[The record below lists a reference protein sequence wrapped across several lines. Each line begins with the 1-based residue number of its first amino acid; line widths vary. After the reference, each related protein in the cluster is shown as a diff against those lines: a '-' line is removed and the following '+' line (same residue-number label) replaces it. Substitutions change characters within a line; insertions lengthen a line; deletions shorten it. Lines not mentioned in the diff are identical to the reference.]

1 MRVIILLLLVLGLA
15 EAITLEQALELA
27 KEKANQIRLS
37 ELDIKKAEEE
47 IKRARAGILP
57 QVSVSYN
64 YTYFGQDLALG
75 FTPHNRQNAVLQLN
89 QTIFNKQ
96 VFELIKLANIQR
108 ELQSLIKEDV
118 QRTLESQVKDLFYGL
133 LYRKELIKLQKE
145 NLDYWEENYRVVSA
159 KFSAGVVPKVELLR
173 AQSQLEQARSQ
184 LEQARADYLRALEDF
199 KALLKLEGNV
209 EPEGTLE
216 LKGFDLKE
224 EELLQA
230 LKEKNSTL
238 RVAKKSVELA
248 QGTVELKRAQNL
260 PTVNGFANYQVF
272 TGKRSPVGDTDW
284 LKGYSFG
291 VSINYLIFDGFSRKA
306 EISGAE
312 IDLLKQRENLLQ
324 LEYDLRARLRSTLL
338 SINSLQIQIRA
349 VQSSLEF
356 AKEGL
361 RLSTERYRLGVGSQL
376 ELLEARANYNNL
388 LANYYIL
395 LYQYNSSLAS
405 LERLTQ

>member
-1 MRVIILLLLVLGLA
+1 VRVIVLLLLVLGFA

-27 KEKANQIRLS
+27 KERANQIRLS
-37 ELDIKKAEEE
+37 ELGIKKAEEE
-47 IKRARAGILP
+47 IKRARANILP
-57 QVSVSYN
+57 QVSVSYS

-75 FTPHNRQNAVLQLN
+75 TIPNNRQSAVLQLN

-133 LYRKELIKLQKE
+133 LYRKQLVKLQEE
-145 NLDYWEENYRVVSA
+145 NLDYWEENYRRVSA

-173 AQSQLEQARSQ
+173 AQSQLEQARAQ

-199 KALLKLEGNV
+199 KALLRLEGNV

-216 LKGFDLKE
+216 LKEFDLKE
-224 EELLQA
+224 EELLRA

-260 PTVNGFANYQVF
+260 PTVNGFANYQLF
-272 TGKRSPVGDTDW
+272 TGKRSPVGDTEW
-284 LKGYSFG
+284 LRGYSFG

-306 EISGAE
+306 EISEAE
-312 IDLLKQRENLLQ
+312 LDLLKQRENLLQ
-324 LEYDLRARLRSTLL
+324 LEYDLSARLRSTLL
-338 SINSLQIQIRA
+338 SIRSLQAQIKA
-349 VQSSLEF
+349 LQSSLEF

-388 LANYYIL
+388 LANYYLL

>member
-1 MRVIILLLLVLGLA
+1 VRVIILLLLVLGFA
-15 EAITLEQALELA
+15 GAITLEQALELA
-27 KEKANQIRLS
+27 KDRANQIRLS

-57 QVSVSYN
+57 QVSISYN

-75 FTPHNRQNAVLQLN
+75 FTPRNRQSAVLQLN

-96 VFELIKLANIQR
+96 VFELIKLANLQR

-133 LYRKELIKLQKE
+133 LYRRELVKLQEE
-145 NLDYWEENYRVVSA
+145 NLNYWEENYRVVSA

-209 EPEGTLE
+209 EPEGALE
-216 LKGFDLKE
+216 LKEFDLKE

-238 RVAKKSVELA
+238 RVSKKAVELA

-260 PTVNGFANYQVF
+260 PTVNGFANYQLF
-272 TGKRSPVGDTDW
+272 TGKRSPVGDTEL

-324 LEYDLRARLRSTLL
+324 LEYDLKARLRSTLL
-338 SINSLQIQIRA
+338 STNSLKTQMKA

-376 ELLEARANYNNL
+376 EVLEARANYNNL
-388 LANYYIL
+388 LANYYLL
-395 LYQYNSSLAS
+395 LYQYNSSLAI
-405 LERLTQ
+405 LERLIQ

>member
-1 MRVIILLLLVLGLA
+1 VRVIILLLLVLGFA
-15 EAITLEQALELA
+15 SAITLEQALELA
-27 KEKANQIRLS
+27 KERANQIRLS

-47 IKRARAGILP
+47 IKRVRAGILP
-57 QVSVSYN
+57 QISVSYN
-64 YTYFGQDLALG
+64 YTYFGQDIALG
-75 FTPHNRQNAVLQLN
+75 TIPHHRQSAVLQLN

-118 QRTLESQVKDLFYGL
+118 QRTLENQVKDLFYGL
-133 LYRKELIKLQKE
+133 LYRKELVKLQEE
-145 NLDYWEENYRVVSA
+145 NLDYWEENYRIVSA

-173 AQSQLEQARSQ
+173 AQSQLEQAKAQ
-184 LEQARADYLRALEDF
+184 LEQARVDYLRAFEDF
-199 KALLKLEGNV
+199 KALLKLDGSV
-209 EPEGTLE
+209 ELEGTLE
-216 LKGFDLKE
+216 LKEFSLKE

-238 RVAKKSVELA
+238 RVSNKAVELA

-260 PTVNGFANYQVF
+260 PTVNGFASYQLF
-272 TGKRSPVGDTDW
+272 TGKRSFVGDTEW
-284 LKGYSFG
+284 LRGYSFG

-312 IDLLKQRENLLQ
+312 LDLLKQRENLMQ
-324 LEYDLRARLRSTLL
+324 LEYDLRARLRGILL
-338 SINSLQIQIRA
+338 SINSLKTQIKA

-388 LANYYIL
+388 LANYYLL

-405 LERLTQ
+405 LERLIQ

>member
-1 MRVIILLLLVLGLA
+1 M
-15 EAITLEQALELA
+15 
-27 KEKANQIRLS
+27 
-37 ELDIKKAEEE
+37 
-47 IKRARAGILP
+47 
-57 QVSVSYN
+57 
-64 YTYFGQDLALG
+64 
-75 FTPHNRQNAVLQLN
+75 
-89 QTIFNKQ
+89 
-96 VFELIKLANIQR
+96 
-108 ELQSLIKEDV
+108 
-118 QRTLESQVKDLFYGL
+118 
-133 LYRKELIKLQKE
+133 
-145 NLDYWEENYRVVSA
+145 
-159 KFSAGVVPKVELLR
+159 R
-173 AQSQLEQARSQ
+173 AQSQLEQAKSQ

-209 EPEGTLE
+209 EPEGALE
-216 LKGFDLKE
+216 LKEFDLKE

-238 RVAKKSVELA
+238 RVSKKAVELA

-260 PTVNGFANYQVF
+260 PTVDGFANYQLF
-272 TGKRSPVGDTDW
+272 TGKRSPVGDTEL

-306 EISGAE
+306 EISVAE

-338 SINSLQIQIRA
+338 SINSLRAQIRA

-356 AKEGL
+356 AREGL

-376 ELLEARANYNNL
+376 EVLEARTNYNNL
-388 LANYYIL
+388 LANYYLL
-395 LYQYNSSLAS
+395 LYQYNSSLAG

>member
-1 MRVIILLLLVLGLA
+1 MRVIILLLLVLGFA
-15 EAITLEQALELA
+15 SAITLEQALELA
-27 KEKANQIRLS
+27 KERANQIRLS

-47 IKRARAGILP
+47 IKRVRAGILP

-75 FTPHNRQNAVLQLN
+75 TTPHNRQSAVLQLN

-118 QRTLESQVKDLFYGL
+118 QRTLQSQVKDLFYGL
-133 LYRKELIKLQKE
+133 LYRKALIKLQEE
-145 NLDYWEENYRVVSA
+145 NLDYWEENYRRVSA
-159 KFSAGVVPKVELLR
+159 KFSAGVVPKAELLR
-173 AQSQLEQARSQ
+173 AQSQLEQAKAQ

-199 KALLKLEGNV
+199 KALLKLDGNV
-209 EPEGTLE
+209 ELEGTLE
-216 LKGFDLKE
+216 LKEFSLKE

-238 RVAKKSVELA
+238 RVSKKAVELA
-248 QGTVELKRAQNL
+248 QGTVELKRAQKL
-260 PTVNGFANYQVF
+260 PTVNGFASYQLF
-272 TGKRSPVGDTDW
+272 TGKRSFVGDTEW
-284 LKGYSFG
+284 LRGYSFG

-306 EISGAE
+306 EISEAE
-312 IDLLKQRENLLQ
+312 LDLLKQRENLLQ
-324 LEYDLRARLRSTLL
+324 LEYDLGARLRGILL
-338 SINSLQIQIRA
+338 SINSLKTQIKA

-388 LANYYIL
+388 LANYYLL
-395 LYQYNSSLAS
+395 LYQYNSSLAG

>member
-1 MRVIILLLLVLGLA
+1 VRVIVLLLLVLGFA
-15 EAITLEQALELA
+15 GAITLEQALELA
-27 KEKANQIRLS
+27 KERANQIRLS

-47 IKRARAGILP
+47 IKRARASILP
-57 QVSVSYN
+57 QVSISYN
-64 YTYFGQDLALG
+64 YTYLGQDLALG
-75 FTPHNRQNAVLQLN
+75 TIPHNRQSAVLQLN

-118 QRTLESQVKDLFYGL
+118 QRILESQVKDLFYGL
-133 LYRKELIKLQKE
+133 LYRKELIKLQEE
-145 NLDYWEENYRVVSA
+145 NVNYWEENYRRVSA

-199 KALLKLEGNV
+199 KALLRLDGNV

-216 LKGFDLKE
+216 LKEFSLKE

-238 RVAKKSVELA
+238 RVSKKAVELA

-260 PTVNGFANYQVF
+260 PTVNGFANYQLF
-272 TGKRSPVGDTDW
+272 TGKRSPVGDTEW

-324 LEYDLRARLRSTLL
+324 LEYDLRARLRGILL
-338 SINSLQIQIRA
+338 SINSLKTQIKA

-388 LANYYIL
+388 LANYYLL
-395 LYQYNSSLAS
+395 LYQYNSSLAG

>member
-1 MRVIILLLLVLGLA
+1 VRVIILLLLVLGFA
-15 EAITLEQALELA
+15 GAITLEQALELA
-27 KEKANQIRLS
+27 KERANQIRLS

-64 YTYFGQDLALG
+64 YTYLGQDLALG
-75 FTPHNRQNAVLQLN
+75 TTPNNRQSAVLQLN
-89 QTIFNKQ
+89 QAIFNKQ

-118 QRTLESQVKDLFYGL
+118 QRTLQSQVKDLFYGL
-133 LYRKELIKLQKE
+133 LYRKELVKLQEE
-145 NLDYWEENYRVVSA
+145 NLDYWEENYRRVSA

-199 KALLKLEGNV
+199 KAFLRLDGNV
-209 EPEGTLE
+209 EPEGALE
-216 LKGFDLKE
+216 LKEFSPKE

-238 RVAKKSVELA
+238 RVSKKAVELA

-260 PTVNGFANYQVF
+260 PTVNGFANYQLF
-272 TGKRSPVGDTDW
+272 TGKRSPVGDTEW
-284 LKGYSFG
+284 LRGYSFG
-291 VSINYLIFDGFSRKA
+291 VSINYPIFDGFSRKA
-306 EISGAE
+306 EISVAE

-324 LEYDLRARLRSTLL
+324 LEYDLRARLRGILL
-338 SINSLQIQIRA
+338 SINSLKAQIKA
-349 VQSSLEF
+349 LQSALEF

-376 ELLEARANYNNL
+376 EVLEARANYNNL
-388 LANYYIL
+388 LANYYLL

-405 LERLTQ
+405 LERLIQ

>member
-1 MRVIILLLLVLGLA
+1 VRVIILLLLVLGFA
-15 EAITLEQALELA
+15 SAITLEQALELA
-27 KEKANQIRLS
+27 KERANQIRLS

-47 IKRARAGILP
+47 IKRVRAGILP

-75 FTPHNRQNAVLQLN
+75 TTPNNRQSAILQLN

-118 QRTLESQVKDLFYGL
+118 QRTLENQVKDLFYGL
-133 LYRKELIKLQKE
+133 LYRKELVKLQEE
-145 NLDYWEENYRVVSA
+145 NLDYWEENYRRVSA

-173 AQSQLEQARSQ
+173 AQSQLEQAKAQ
-184 LEQARADYLRALEDF
+184 LEQARVDYLRALEDF
-199 KALLKLEGNV
+199 KALLKLDGSV
-209 EPEGTLE
+209 ELEGTLE
-216 LKGFDLKE
+216 LKEFSLKE

-238 RVAKKSVELA
+238 RVSNKAVELA

-260 PTVNGFANYQVF
+260 PTVNGFASYQLF
-272 TGKRSPVGDTDW
+272 TGKRSFVGDTEW
-284 LKGYSFG
+284 LRGYSFG

-312 IDLLKQRENLLQ
+312 LDLLKQRENLMQ
-324 LEYDLRARLRSTLL
+324 LEYDLRARLRGILL
-338 SINSLQIQIRA
+338 SINSLKTQIKA

-388 LANYYIL
+388 LANYYL

-405 LERLTQ
+405 LERLIQ

>member
-1 MRVIILLLLVLGLA
+1 VRVIILLLLVLGSA
-15 EAITLEQALELA
+15 GAITLEQAIELA
-27 KEKANQIRLS
+27 KERANQIRLS
-37 ELDIKKAEEE
+37 ELDIRKAEEE
-47 IKRARAGILP
+47 IKRARANILP
-57 QVSVSYN
+57 QVSISYN

-75 FTPHNRQNAVLQLN
+75 TIPNNRHSVVLQLN
-89 QTIFNKQ
+89 QAIFNKQ

-108 ELQSLIKEDV
+108 ELQNLIKEDV

-133 LYRKELIKLQKE
+133 LYRKELVKLQEE
-145 NLDYWEENYRVVSA
+145 NLNYWEENYRVVSA

-173 AQSQLEQARSQ
+173 AQSQLEQARAQ

-199 KALLKLEGNV
+199 KALLRLDGNV
-209 EPEGTLE
+209 EPEGALE
-216 LKGFDLKE
+216 MKEFDLKE
-224 EELLQA
+224 EELLRA

-248 QGTVELKRAQNL
+248 QGAVELKRAQNF
-260 PTVNGFANYQVF
+260 PTVNGFANYQLF

-291 VSINYLIFDGFSRKA
+291 VSINYLIFDGFSRRA
-306 EISGAE
+306 EISVAE

-324 LEYDLRARLRSTLL
+324 LEYDLKARLRSTLL
-338 SINSLQIQIRA
+338 SINSLQTQIKA

-388 LANYYIL
+388 LANYYFL

>member
-1 MRVIILLLLVLGLA
+1 MRVIVLLLLVLGFA
-15 EAITLEQALELA
+15 RAITLEQAIELA
-27 KEKANQIRLS
+27 KERANQIRLS

-64 YTYFGQDLALG
+64 YTYLGQDLALG
-75 FTPHNRQNAVLQLN
+75 FTPHNRQSAVLQLN

-118 QRTLESQVKDLFYGL
+118 QRTLENQVKDLFYGL
-133 LYRKELIKLQKE
+133 LYRKAIIKLQEE
-145 NLDYWEENYRVVSA
+145 NLNYWEENYRVVSA

-173 AQSQLEQARSQ
+173 AQSQLEQTKAQ
-184 LEQARADYLRALEDF
+184 LEQAKADYLKALEDF

-248 QGTVELKRAQNL
+248 QGTVELKRAQNF
-260 PTVNGFANYQVF
+260 PTVNGFANYQLF
-272 TGKRSPVGDTDW
+272 TGRRSFFGSTEQ

-306 EISGAE
+306 EISVAE

-324 LEYDLRARLRSTLL
+324 LEYDLKARLRSTLL
-338 SINSLQIQIRA
+338 SINSLKTQIKA

-356 AKEGL
+356 AKESL

-376 ELLEARANYNNL
+376 EVLEARANYNSL
-388 LANYYIL
+388 LANYYLL
-395 LYQYNSSLAS
+395 LYQYNSSIAS
-405 LERLTQ
+405 LERLIQ

>member
-1 MRVIILLLLVLGLA
+1 VRVIILLLLVLGFA
-15 EAITLEQALELA
+15 GAITLEQALELA
-27 KEKANQIRLS
+27 KERANQIRLS

-75 FTPHNRQNAVLQLN
+75 TTPNNRQSAVLQLN
-89 QTIFNKQ
+89 QAIFNKQ

-133 LYRKELIKLQKE
+133 LYRKELIKLQEE
-145 NLDYWEENYRVVSA
+145 NLDYWEENYRRVSA

-184 LEQARADYLRALEDF
+184 LEQARTDYLKALEDF
-199 KALLKLEGNV
+199 KALLRLDGNV
-209 EPEGTLE
+209 ELEGALE
-216 LKGFDLKE
+216 LKEFSPKE

-238 RVAKKSVELA
+238 RVSKKAVELA

-260 PTVNGFANYQVF
+260 PTVNGFANYQLF
-272 TGKRSPVGDTDW
+272 TGRRSPVGDTEL

-306 EISGAE
+306 EISVAE
-312 IDLLKQRENLLQ
+312 IDLLKQRENLMQ
-324 LEYDLRARLRSTLL
+324 LEYDLRARLRGILL
-338 SINSLQIQIRA
+338 SINSLKTQIKA

-388 LANYYIL
+388 LANYYLL

-405 LERLTQ
+405 LERLTR

>member
-1 MRVIILLLLVLGLA
+1 MRVIILLLLVLGFA
-15 EAITLEQALELA
+15 GAITLEQALELA
-27 KEKANQIRLS
+27 KERANQIRLS

-57 QVSVSYN
+57 QVSFSYS
-64 YTYFGQDLALG
+64 YTYLGQDLALG
-75 FTPHNRQNAVLQLN
+75 TIPNNRQNAVLQLN
-89 QTIFNKQ
+89 QAIFNKQ

-133 LYRKELIKLQKE
+133 LYRKELVKLQEE
-145 NLDYWEENYRVVSA
+145 NLDYWEENYRRVSA

-199 KALLKLEGNV
+199 KALLRLDGNV
-209 EPEGTLE
+209 EPEGALE
-216 LKGFDLKE
+216 LKEFSPKE

-238 RVAKKSVELA
+238 RVSKKAVELA

-260 PTVNGFANYQVF
+260 PTVNGFANYQLF
-272 TGKRSPVGDTDW
+272 TGKRSPVGDTEW
-284 LKGYSFG
+284 LRGYSFG

-306 EISGAE
+306 EISEAE
-312 IDLLKQRENLLQ
+312 LDLLKQRENLMQ

-338 SINSLQIQIRA
+338 SINSLQTQIKA

-388 LANYYIL
+388 LANYYLL
-395 LYQYNSSLAS
+395 LYQYNSSLAG
-405 LERLTQ
+405 LERLTR

>member
-64 YTYFGQDLALG
+64 HTYFGQDLVLG

-173 AQSQLEQARSQ
+173 AQSQLEQAKSQ

-216 LKGFDLKE
+216 LKEFDLKE

-324 LEYDLRARLRSTLL
+324 LEYDLKARLRGTLL
-338 SINSLQIQIRA
+338 SINSLQTQIKA

-388 LANYYIL
+388 LANYYFL

>member
-1 MRVIILLLLVLGLA
+1 VRVIVLLLLVLGFA
-15 EAITLEQALELA
+15 GAITLEQALELA
-27 KEKANQIRLS
+27 KERANQIRLS

-64 YTYFGQDLALG
+64 YTYLGQDLALG
-75 FTPHNRQNAVLQLN
+75 FTPHNRQSAVLQLN

-133 LYRKELIKLQKE
+133 LYRKAIIKLQEE
-145 NLDYWEENYRVVSA
+145 NVNYWEENYRVVSA
-159 KFSAGVVPKVELLR
+159 KFSVGVVPKVELLR
-173 AQSQLEQARSQ
+173 ARSQ
-184 LEQARADYLRALEDF
+184 LEQAKAQLEQAKADYLKALENF
-199 KALLKLEGNV
+199 KALLKLEGDV

-216 LKGFDLKE
+216 LKEFNPKE

-248 QGTVELKRAQNL
+248 QGTVELKRAQNF
-260 PTVNGFANYQVF
+260 PTVNGFANYQLF
-272 TGKRSPVGDTDW
+272 TGRRSFFGSTEL

-306 EISGAE
+306 EISEAE
-312 IDLLKQRENLLQ
+312 LDLLKQRENLLQ
-324 LEYDLRARLRSTLL
+324 LEYDLKARLRSTLL
-338 SINSLQIQIRA
+338 SIKSIQTQIKA
-349 VQSSLEF
+349 VQSSLES
-356 AKEGL
+356 AKESL
-361 RLSTERYRLGVGSQL
+361 RLSTERYKLGVGSQL
-376 ELLEARANYNNL
+376 EVLEARANYNNL
-388 LANYYIL
+388 LANYYLL

>member
-1 MRVIILLLLVLGLA
+1 MKVIILLLLVLGFA
-15 EAITLEQALELA
+15 EAITIEQALELA
-27 KEKANQIRLS
+27 RERANQIRLS

-57 QVSVSYN
+57 QVSISYS

-75 FTPHNRQNAVLQLN
+75 TTPNNRHSAVLQLN

-133 LYRKELIKLQKE
+133 LYRKELVKLQEE
-145 NLDYWEENYRVVSA
+145 NLDYWEENYKRVSA
-159 KFSAGVVPKVELLR
+159 RFSAGVVPKVELLR
-173 AQSQLEQARSQ
+173 AQSQLEQARAQ

-199 KALLKLEGNV
+199 KALLRLDGNV

-216 LKGFDLKE
+216 LKEFSLKE

-238 RVAKKSVELA
+238 RVAKKLVELA
-248 QGTVELKRAQNL
+248 QGTVELKRAQNF
-260 PTVNGFANYQVF
+260 PTVNGFANYQLF

-306 EISGAE
+306 EISVAE

-324 LEYDLRARLRSTLL
+324 LEYDLKARLRSILL
-338 SINSLQIQIRA
+338 SINSLKAQIKA
-349 VQSSLEF
+349 VQSSLES

-376 ELLEARANYNNL
+376 EVLEARANYNNL
-388 LANYYIL
+388 LANYYLL